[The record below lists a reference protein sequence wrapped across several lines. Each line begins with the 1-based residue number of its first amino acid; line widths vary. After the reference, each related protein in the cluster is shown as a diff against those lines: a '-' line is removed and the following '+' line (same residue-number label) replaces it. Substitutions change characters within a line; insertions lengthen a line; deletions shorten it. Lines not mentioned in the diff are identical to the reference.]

1 MKMKKLLFTL
11 LLICIVTISNA
22 QWEISGSAN
31 FVYNSESTQININP
45 YIGHKLTDN
54 SFIGIQLGYGN
65 NDDKVSYSIA
75 PCFTYCTS
83 LNDKLEFDIDF
94 LIPYTH
100 LNSNEHTI
108 GVSINP
114 YFQYY
119 IKNNIGL
126 LINLGG
132 LNYIH
137 NISNKNG
144 ELSLYIVTG
153 IGVAYYF

>member
-1 MKMKKLLFTL
+1 MKKLLITIL
-11 LLICIVTISNA
+11 LLISIVTISNA

-31 FVYNSESTQININP
+31 FVYNSESTQLSINP
-45 YIGHKLTDN
+45 YIGHRLSDN
-54 SFIGIQLGYGN
+54 SFIGMQLGYANN
-65 NDDKVSYSIA
+65 NDQISYSVA
-75 PCFTYCTS
+75 PCFTYCIS

-94 LIPYTH
+94 LIPYTQ
-100 LNSNEHTI
+100 LNLNEHSL

-119 IKNNIGL
+119 IKDDIGL

-137 NISNKNG
+137 NLSNKNS
-144 ELSLYIVTG
+144 ELSLYVVAG